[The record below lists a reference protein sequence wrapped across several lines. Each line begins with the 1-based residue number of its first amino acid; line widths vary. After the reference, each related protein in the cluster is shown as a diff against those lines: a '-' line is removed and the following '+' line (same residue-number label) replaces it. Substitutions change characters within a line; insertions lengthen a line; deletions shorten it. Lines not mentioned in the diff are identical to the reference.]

1 MEGSKNIDDILL
13 LKSILSDIIN
23 ETIKGIETAIGSG
36 QFEGI
41 TSAKANA
48 IRYIFSTSKALHIG
62 NENDIEKAFNI
73 SHNEDIDS
81 GYDLFP
87 VLKTQILIN
96 IGAYY
101 LGKHN
106 SKEST
111 ERAKESIFLGQGKNA
126 FCLPQAYRMYAL
138 VCLSKQQITETI
150 EYLGFAVTNAEKVN
164 NYHEAAISTY
174 YLATAYF
181 LYGDIYNSAQYAGK
195 SIKQALEAGRTEW
208 ADLSRFLEGR
218 IELELGNYKEAINIF
233 ESIYNEPCGNSTDD
247 KNSLLTAW
255 IYRCKI
261 YIKENNRNLNLS
273 NHDANLFDIEAAFLH
288 KDYKK
293 VIELSCAYKNPFSD
307 KNFLFTEQV
316 DWKSG
321 FAQCEHLYF
330 SNGEIEDRLK
340 CMFHSLALSYQKE
353 NERDDALEKIQQIL
367 RDEKLCEMDPWNAFY
382 FYAKYRILY
391 NTCDD
396 VVDMSTA
403 VSIAFKRLQRRA
415 GRIEDIETRRQ
426 YLNGAYWNKELSIVA
441 KEFKLI

>member
-1 MEGSKNIDDILL
+1 
-13 LKSILSDIIN
+13 
-23 ETIKGIETAIGSG
+23 
-36 QFEGI
+36 
-41 TSAKANA
+41 
-48 IRYIFSTSKALHIG
+48 
-62 NENDIEKAFNI
+62 
-73 SHNEDIDS
+73 
-81 GYDLFP
+81 
-87 VLKTQILIN
+87 
-96 IGAYY
+96 
-101 LGKHN
+101 
-106 SKEST
+106 
-111 ERAKESIFLGQGKNA
+111 
-126 FCLPQAYRMYAL
+126 MYAL

-150 EYLGFAVTNAEKVN
+150 EYLGFAVTNAEKAN
-164 NYHEAAISTY
+164 NYNEAAISAY
-174 YLATAYF
+174 YLAVAYF
-181 LYGDIYNSAQYAGK
+181 LYGDIYNSAKHAGK

-218 IELELGNYKEAINIF
+218 IELELGHYKKAMDIF
-233 ESIYNEPCGNSTDD
+233 ESLKNEPFGSVTDD
-247 KNSLLTAW
+247 KNGLLVAW
-255 IYRCKI
+255 IYRCNI
-261 YIKENNRNLNLS
+261 YIKDNNKSLNSS
-273 NHDANLFDIEAAFLH
+273 NHDANLFEIEAAYLR

-353 NERDDALEKIQQIL
+353 NEGADEKIQQIL

-391 NTCDD
+391 NICDN

-426 YLNGAYWNKELSIVA
+426 YLNGAYWNKELSLAA